1 MIITFLPV
9 NGLLFC
15 FLLSMYQWKKKIVH
29 SHIQEMARK
38 HTWQFLSKLSASSLY
53 LKTGLRTFLSEWGHS
68 CSHILF
74 VLWSNIW
81 WRNSQCRILRSVN
94 HYHRHPVWP
103 SWPKQAKRFGK
114 GRKTR
119 KTRKDRE
126 VKVTDANIE
135 NVENGRH
142 VWKNLT
148 GYRAVAIR
156 YLKPDTAIRFVS
168 ASLGFL
174 RWSITIY
181 KVM

>member
-15 FLLSMYQWKKKIVH
+15 FLLSMYQWKEKIVH
-29 SHIQEMARK
+29 SHIQEVARK

-53 LKTGLRTFLSEWGHS
+53 LKTGFRTFLSEWRHS
-68 CSHILF
+68 CSQILF

-94 HYHRHPVWP
+94 HYHRHLVWP

-126 VKVTDANIE
+126 VKVTDASIE
-135 NVENGRH
+135 NVGNGRH

-148 GYRAVAIR
+148 G
-156 YLKPDTAIRFVS
+156 
-168 ASLGFL
+168 
-174 RWSITIY
+174 
-181 KVM
+181 